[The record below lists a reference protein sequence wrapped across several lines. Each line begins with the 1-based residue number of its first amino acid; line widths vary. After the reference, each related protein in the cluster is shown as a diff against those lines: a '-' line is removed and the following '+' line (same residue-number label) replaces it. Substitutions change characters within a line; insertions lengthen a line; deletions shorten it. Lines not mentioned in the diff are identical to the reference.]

1 MIEVT
6 DRDSLDLRMS
16 AAAQWA
22 PLARF
27 AVAEARLARWAAQRP
42 LRRFGYEFLRFG
54 VKQAWSCLFG
64 FLMVALLIGTHFA
77 YPRDVFLAR
86 YDFLF
91 LAALAIQA
99 LLIATR
105 FESLQEAKVILLFH
119 LVGTIMEVFK
129 TAVGSWV
136 YPDPAFFRIGGVP
149 LFTGFMY
156 AAIGS
161 YMMRAWMVF
170 DFRFI
175 GHPPVWTV
183 AALAGAIYVN
193 FFLHH
198 YLWDLRILLF
208 AATAALFARTWI
220 YYRVH
225 HSWRSMPL
233 LLAAL
238 LAAIFIW
245 FAENIGTFTRTW
257 LYPNQLAVW
266 SPVGAAKLGS
276 WFLLQIVSYALVVSV
291 KPPHAPDAGPLELSR
306 ERHRRR
312 LENHSARVS

>member
-1 MIEVT
+1 M
-6 DRDSLDLRMS
+6 DPGFFDPRAS

-27 AVAEARLARWAAQRP
+27 AIAEARLARWASQRP
-42 LRRFGYEFLRFG
+42 LRRLTYEFLRFG

-64 FLMVALLIGTHFA
+64 FLMVGLLIATHFV
-77 YPRDVFLAR
+77 YPREFVIAR

-99 LLIATR
+99 LLLATR
-105 FESLQEAKVILLFH
+105 FETLQEAKVILLFH
-119 LVGTIMEVFK
+119 LVGTAMEVFK
-129 TAVGSWV
+129 TAVGSWI

-161 YMMRAWMVF
+161 YMMRAWVVF

-175 GHPPVWTV
+175 RHPPIWMV
-183 AALAGAIYVN
+183 AALAAAIYAN

-198 YLWDLRILLF
+198 YLWDLRIALF

-220 YYRVH
+220 FYRVH

-238 LAAIFIW
+238 LAASFIFL
-245 FAENIGTFTRTW
+245 AENIGTFTRTW
-257 LYPNQLAVW
+257 LYPSQLAVW

-276 WFLLQIVSYALVVSV
+276 WFLLQIVSYALVVAV
-291 KPPHAPDAGPLELSR
+291 KRPRAPDAEPLELSR

-312 LENHSARVS
+312 LADYSAPVS

>member
-1 MIEVT
+1 
-6 DRDSLDLRMS
+6 
-16 AAAQWA
+16 
-22 PLARF
+22 
-27 AVAEARLARWAAQRP
+27 
-42 LRRFGYEFLRFG
+42 LRRLTYEFLRFG

-64 FLMVALLIGTHFA
+64 FLMVGLLIATHFF
-77 YPRDVFLAR
+77 YPREFVLAR

-99 LLIATR
+99 LLLATR

-119 LVGTIMEVFK
+119 LVGTAMEVFK
-129 TAVGSWV
+129 TAVGSWI

-175 GHPPVWTV
+175 RHPPIWMV
-183 AALAGAIYVN
+183 ATLAVAIYAN

-198 YLWDLRILLF
+198 YLWDLRIALY
-208 AATAALFARTWI
+208 AGTAALFARTWI
-220 YYRVH
+220 FYRVH

-238 LAAIFIW
+238 LAASFIFL
-245 FAENIGTFTRTW
+245 AENIGTFTRTW
-257 LYPNQLAVW
+257 LYPSQLAVW

-276 WFLLQIVSYALVVSV
+276 WFLLQIVSYALVIAV
-291 KPPHAPDAGPLELSR
+291 KQPREPDAEPLELSR

-312 LENHSARVS
+312 LADHSAPVS